1 MMTRR
6 QDAYYRYPT
15 TSTIVASAPMPT
27 GHHVLRIDG
36 YSLTK
41 AKFAAGECDESCSF
55 IGGGHAWRIKYYPN
69 GTVVSGS
76 GGFVSLMLS
85 LDHQPGAALPAAV
98 VKARFAFSLLDMD
111 GEPVPSR
118 TYASDGVDIA
128 VVKRDGPPTMSTL
141 CPVEHDMFRCLL
153 DTGDDADVAFRAAGG
168 ETIAAH
174 RRVLERRAPELAK
187 LCRRRGGASCFMGL
201 VGGHIDVGDM
211 DAAAFKALLHF
222 VYTDT
227 LPETMAP
234 REMPAMAPQLIA
246 AARKYGL
253 DWERL
258 RLLCEDKAWGWR
270 VDDTSMDTTVAAAPA
285 TGDDPKRSQ
294 RRGNALY
301 FRMVGAKATLYC
313 YKIGFFSPHVLSI
326 SVMATYTQLLFLAR
340 KGVAMR
346 AFESFT
352 GRHDDRRLAFIKD
365 GVELRAG
372 LPPGP
377 ALGQYERPDR
387 LRRKTEDQSAIE
399 HIVTA

>member
-41 AKFAAGECDESCSF
+41 AKFAAGEECDESCSF
-55 IGGGHAWRIKYYPN
+55 VVGGHAWRIRYYPN
-69 GTVVSGS
+69 GAVVSGS

-118 TYASDGVDIA
+118 TYASDGVVSFSANSSSTFGAERFIGHGELEASGHLTGDRLAFRCDVAVVKDIA

-201 VGGHIDVGDM
+201 VGRHIDVGDM

-234 REMPAMAPQLIA
+234 REVPAMAPQLIA

-270 VDDTSMDTTVAAAPA
+270 VDDTSMDTTAAAAPA

-294 RRGNALY
+294 RRLPW
-301 FRMVGAKATLYC
+301 F
-313 YKIGFFSPHVLSI
+313 I
-326 SVMATYTQLLFLAR
+326 R
-340 KGVAMR
+340 KC
-346 AFESFT
+346 F
-352 GRHDDRRLAFIKD
+352 
-365 GVELRAG
+365 
-372 LPPGP
+372 
-377 ALGQYERPDR
+377 
-387 LRRKTEDQSAIE
+387 
-399 HIVTA
+399 

>member
-41 AKFAAGECDESCSF
+41 AKFAAGEECDESCSF
-55 IGGGHAWRIKYYPN
+55 VVGGHAWRIRYYPN
-69 GTVVSGS
+69 GAVVSGS
-76 GGFVSLMLS
+76 GGVVSLMLS
-85 LDHQPGAALPAAV
+85 LDHQPGGAALPAAV

-118 TYASDGVDIA
+118 TYASDGVVSFSANSSSTFGAERFIGHGELEASGHLAGDRLAVRCDVTVVKDIA

-141 CPVEHDMFRCLL
+141 CPVEQDMFRCLL

-187 LCRRRGGASCFMGL
+187 LCRRRGDASCFMGL
-201 VGGHIDVGDM
+201 VGRHIIDVDDM

-234 REMPAMAPQLIA
+234 REVPAMAPQLIA

-270 VDDTSMDTTVAAAPA
+270 VDDTSMDTTAAAAPA
-285 TGDDPKRSQ
+285 TGDDLKRSQ
-294 RRGNALY
+294 RRLPW
-301 FRMVGAKATLYC
+301 F
-313 YKIGFFSPHVLSI
+313 I
-326 SVMATYTQLLFLAR
+326 
-340 KGVAMR
+340 
-346 AFESFT
+346 
-352 GRHDDRRLAFIKD
+352 RRCF
-365 GVELRAG
+365 
-372 LPPGP
+372 
-377 ALGQYERPDR
+377 
-387 LRRKTEDQSAIE
+387 
-399 HIVTA
+399 